1 MQSRPTPGTEPP
13 EFKPPRKSFTVLASV
28 TVAIGGLLFGYD
40 TAVIAG
46 AILFVREHFQLSP
59 GQTELAV
66 SVALAGAFAGAAVA
80 GYLGDRLGRK
90 AVLTYTAVFYGVF
103 ALGTGMANNFIIFLL
118 ARFLIGTAVGAS
130 SLLTPLY
137 IAELAPVAIRGAL
150 VTLNQLAITIGVVAA
165 FYVDF
170 HFAAAGNW
178 RWMFM
183 SAVGPAVLLLIG
195 LGFLPETPRWLA
207 TRERFDEA
215 WKVLERIET
224 PEEAER
230 NMRELREVMRTD
242 QLKFRELFAKRFS
255 KPLIAGIGLAVF
267 QQVTGINA
275 IIYYAP
281 TIFQMAGF
289 QNASSAIL
297 ATFGVGLVALATT
310 VLALVLLDRVG
321 RRPLLLMSIAGMT
334 VVLLHLGL
342 LIGSAHPSRVAVIVD
357 IMAYVFAFDIG
368 LGPVFWLLISEIY
381 PTTARGQAMSLA
393 TVAIWGSDFVVAQTF
408 LTMVGYVGLRGS
420 FFVYAALCLVAFA
433 FSYYMIPET
442 KGRTLEEI
450 ESSWISKAG
459 QSEDS

>member
-1 MQSRPTPGTEPP
+1 MQVAPIADQNHRNPQT
-13 EFKPPRKSFTVLASV
+13 KRRVFTIFVAS

-46 AILFVREHFQLSP
+46 AILFVREQFHLSP

-66 SVALAGAFAGAAVA
+66 SVALAGALVGAAVA

-90 AVLTYTAVFYGVF
+90 TILTYTAVFYGVF
-103 ALGTGMANNFIIFLL
+103 ALGTGMANGFTLFLV

-130 SLLTPLY
+130 SMLTPLY

-165 FYVDF
+165 FYVDY
-170 HFAAAGNW
+170 HFAATGNW

-183 SAVGPAVLLLIG
+183 SAVIPAVILLIG
-195 LGFLPETPRWLA
+195 LAFLPETPRWLA
-207 TRERFDEA
+207 TRQRFDEA
-215 WKVLERIET
+215 WKILVRIET
-224 PEEAER
+224 PAEAER
-230 NMRELREVMRTD
+230 NMKELRQVIQTD
-242 QLKFRELFAKRFS
+242 QLGFRELFSKRFS
-255 KPLIAGIGLAVF
+255 KPLVAGIGLAIF
-267 QQVTGINA
+267 QQITGINT

-289 QNASSAIL
+289 QSASSAIL
-297 ATFGVGLVALATT
+297 ATFGAGLVALATT
-310 VLALVLLDRVG
+310 VLSLILVDRVG
-321 RRPLLLMSIAGMT
+321 RRPLLLVSIAGMT
-334 VVLLHLGL
+334 VVLVHLGL
-342 LIGSAHPSRVAVIVD
+342 LLGTAHPSRVAVVVD

-393 TVAIWGSDFVVAQTF
+393 TVAIWGSDFLVTETF
-408 LTMVGYVGLRGS
+408 LTLVGHVGLRGS
-420 FFVYAALCLVAFA
+420 FLLFAALCVAA
-433 FSYYMIPET
+433 FVFTYYMIPET

-450 ESSWISKAG
+450 ESSWIAKPAEP
-459 QSEDS
+459 EDL